1 MKFESIKIEN
11 MLSFDKCKFQF
22 KDYNVI
28 VGPNNT
34 GKTNLLRILKTVI
47 LSDGLSGLQIPE
59 EMKLDRSKKSKIEI
73 VVRMSNEE
81 TRLLL
86 ECITDKPIQPQE
98 FDEELKHT
106 TMILNWTDLVRKAS
120 IPNNVIF
127 CFGNGMTVTT
137 YFDKMIMF
145 NWRHL
150 SEDRDQFLK
159 SLECLE
165 YDQIHNKIKE
175 RLDVCP
181 KNGVLADRVIDS
193 EAINSMLTYQSRNCY
208 AQLPSAIK
216 YKSANPTPHAS
227 ELRNYLGYEIGY
239 NTISL
244 SSFVSHMLERSFT
257 YVEEIRPDYQ
267 KLTDD
272 LFQLKMSN
280 ENAYKLIQETFEK
293 IFQKTKMKVEQSNE
307 HEGSKN
313 IWIMEGAQKFKIK
326 ESASGHFAIIH
337 ILYNILDKQNKVIM
351 LDEPEVHFHPVK
363 IRLMGQELLNLI
375 KSSQNQVIVI
385 SHSSEFVDFRLLDP
399 AYPSSLISVA
409 KQEMLSVVSQPR
421 DLDIN
426 LGPHLFKPEIFF
438 GSMVFL
444 VEGADDEFVMRAISD
459 SLDGM
464 FDRYGIVL
472 VNCWGHP
479 NIDPYTKLLDA
490 YSIQYAGLADDE
502 YSGNSSSIV
511 KLDKDLEAELG
522 KTGWIGSR
530 SSLKP
535 DIAYC
540 LITELLETKKGL
552 DKIRDTRIWCCIESI
567 AKLLDIDM
575 KSLIDKY
582 N

>member
-11 MLSFDKCKFQF
+11 MLSFDKCEFRF

-47 LSDGLSGLQIPE
+47 LSDDLSGLQIPE
-59 EMKLDRSKKSKIEI
+59 QMKLDRSKKSKIEI
-73 VVRMSNEE
+73 AVEMSNEE
-81 TRLLL
+81 VKLLL
-86 ECITDKPIQPQE
+86 ECITDKSIRLQE
-98 FDEELKHT
+98 FDEELKCM
-106 TMILNWTDLVRKAS
+106 TMILNWTDLVREAV
-120 IPNNVIF
+120 IPNNIIF
-127 CFGNGMTVTT
+127 CFGNGMTVTMS
-137 YFDKMIMF
+137 FDKMIMF

-165 YDQIHNKIKE
+165 YDQIHDKIKE
-175 RLDVCP
+175 RLEDCP
-181 KNGVLADRVIDS
+181 KNGVLTDRVIDS
-193 EAINSMLTYQSRNCY
+193 EAVNSMFTYQSRNCY
-208 AQLPSAIK
+208 AQLPSGIK
-216 YKSANPTPHAS
+216 YKSENPTPHAS
-227 ELRNYLGYEIGY
+227 ELRNYLGYERGY

-244 SSFVSHMLERSFT
+244 SRLVSHMLERSFT

-267 KLTDD
+267 QLTSD

-280 ENAYKLIQETFEK
+280 ENAYKLVQETFEK
-293 IFQKTKMKVEQSNE
+293 IFQKTKMKVEQSDE

-313 IWIMEGAQKFKIK
+313 IWIMEGEQKFKIK

-409 KQEMLSVVSQPR
+409 KKEMLSVVSQPR
-421 DLDIN
+421 DLDIS

-444 VEGADDEFVMRAISD
+444 VEGADDEFAMRAISD

-472 VNCWGHP
+472 VNCWGHSP
-479 NIDPYTKLLDA
+479 IDPYTELLDA
-490 YSIQYAGLADDE
+490 YSIQYTGLADKE

-511 KLDKDLEAELG
+511 KLDEDLEAELG
-522 KTGWIGSR
+522 KVGWTGSK

-540 LITELLETKKGL
+540 FITDLLKTEKGL
-552 DKIRDTRIWCCIESI
+552 DKIRDTKIWCCIERI
-567 AKLLDIDM
+567 AKLLDIDVD
-575 KSLIDKY
+575 SLISKY